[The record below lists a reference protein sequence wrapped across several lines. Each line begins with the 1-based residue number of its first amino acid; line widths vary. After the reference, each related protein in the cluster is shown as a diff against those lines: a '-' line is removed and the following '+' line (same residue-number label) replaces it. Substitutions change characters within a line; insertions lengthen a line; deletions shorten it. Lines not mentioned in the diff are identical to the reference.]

1 MIVSNVKEL
10 MERRSIT
17 YVSLQE
23 TTGLDSKTITRARG
37 ELIRECRLSTLETI
51 ARALQVRIVDLFDE
65 IFPESEAVS

>member
-10 MERRSIT
+10 MEKRDVT
-17 YVSLQE
+17 YAVLQE

-51 ARALQVRIVDLFDE
+51 ARALHVRIIDLFYE
-65 IFPESEAVS
+65 ILPDGETVS